1 HCTTIWI
8 QTADIAQNP
17 FYYPPPPLT
26 PTLLEIDVVRLPRP
40 ISPVIR
46 RPSRLFTMSTVL
58 RSVGRV
64 VQLHQQRMSAGFSAF
79 RLNGAQLN
87 VDPLLNIDWFDMSQ
101 PTFRPHPHAGFSAV
115 TYLLPGSPG
124 SFMNRDSRGNKEP
137 IHPGLGFPY
146 VSVLGELDMVVGACM
161 MLRGAAP
168 CSCTGDVHWTTAG
181 GGVVHEEVPVQGQGQ
196 GQGQGPYCCVA
207 LGLRLQAGVSCQG
220 LQIFVN
226 LPPQLK
232 SVEPRADHLSSDAIP
247 LYSSPDNAKV
257 RVIAG
262 SVGGVTSPLQLVYPV
277 TLLHVQ
283 LPQGSSLQ
291 HKVPPGHSVLLLVL
305 EGEVRVAQGLPAA
318 PSSWTHLPFA
328 SAADMQGE
336 GEVQLHGPAEG
347 SEASSGQVLLF
358 SGQPIGAPVVW
369 RGPFCGNSTAE
380 VERWAR
386 AYQAGS
392 MGSLEA
398 SF

>member
-1 HCTTIWI
+1 
-8 QTADIAQNP
+8 
-17 FYYPPPPLT
+17 
-26 PTLLEIDVVRLPRP
+26 
-40 ISPVIR
+40 
-46 RPSRLFTMSTVL
+46 MSTVL

-64 VQLHQQRMSAGFSAF
+64 VQLHQQRISAGFSAF

-101 PTFRPHPHAGFSAV
+101 PIFRPHPHAGFSAV

-137 IHPGLGFPY
+137 IHPG
-146 VSVLGELDMVVGACM
+146 
-161 MLRGAAP
+161 
-168 CSCTGDVHWTTAG
+168 DVHWTTAG
-181 GGVVHEEVPVQGQGQ
+181 SGVVHEEVPV
-196 GQGQGPYCCVA
+196 
-207 LGLRLQAGVSCQG
+207 QAGVSCQG

-291 HKVPPGHSVLLLVL
+291 HKVPPGHTVLLLVL

-318 PSSWTHLPFA
+318 PSSWTYLPFA